1 MDNIEQI
8 ERRLWEAAD
17 QLRANSKL
25 TSTEYALPILGLIFL
40 RHAYNRY
47 LIVEKEIKKN
57 LPSRGGKTRPL
68 TKEDFVQRSAL
79 YLQEEAQFKYLLE
92 LPSGEDIARRIIHAM
107 TLIESDYTGLQDI
120 LPREYHIFDNEL
132 LSKMLRIFDDEA
144 LRNGN
149 GDLFGRIYEYFLM
162 KFAMAGAQDS
172 GEFFTPI
179 SLVQTIVNVIEPDHG
194 TVLDPAC
201 GSGGMFV
208 QTSHFLNQIGKA
220 TQEAVTFYGQEKTAL
235 TIRLAKMNLAVHGL
249 EGRILE
255 GNTFYEDNHE
265 LRGKADFVMANP
277 PFNVDKVDAEKIKAD
292 PRLPFGLPGMNKNK
306 EVSNGNYLWISY
318 FYSYLNET
326 GRAGFVMSSQASS
339 AGNKEA
345 AVREKLIRTGH
356 VDVMIGI
363 RSNFFYTRSVPC
375 ELWFFDKSKPE
386 TMTDKVLMLD
396 ARNVYRKVTR
406 KIYDFTPEQLK
417 NLTAIIWLYRGRTDR
432 FLGLIK
438 AYLET
443 LVTESMTI
451 EDALKNFIDGH
462 EPLLAQLKVFQKGV
476 QDSALTE
483 SINDTSELVAQY
495 KAHGENLVSDIKAF
509 KAEYAEI
516 PGTNARQHQARENF
530 EAIRAQLKAI
540 SKQIDLLFKQTVRG
554 VDIAEKDLDAKA
566 HDAWD
571 HREVNRLRKEL
582 DLLRKEAIGQL
593 KRPGYYHRQIEW
605 LQSRFPDARLV
616 DVEGLVK
623 LVDQSELEA
632 NDWSLTPGRYVG
644 VAPPAEDE
652 DFNFEETIRDIH
664 LELEGLNQE
673 AIELDRIIQSNFE
686 EFGV

>member
-1 MDNIEQI
+1 MNDIEKI
-8 ERRLWEAAD
+8 EKRLWEAAD

-47 LIVEKEIKKN
+47 LIVEKQIKKD

-68 TKEDFVQRSAL
+68 TKDDFVQKSAL
-79 YLQEEAQFKYLLE
+79 YLQKEAQFQYLLE
-92 LPSGEDIARRIIHAM
+92 LPSGEDISHKIINAM
-107 TLIESDYTGLQDI
+107 TIIESDYTGLQDI

-149 GDLFGRIYEYFLM
+149 GDVFGRIYEYFLM

-172 GEFFTPI
+172 GEFFTPT

-194 TVLDPAC
+194 TVFDPAC

-208 QTSHFLNQIGKA
+208 QTSHFLNQTGRA

-249 EGRILE
+249 EGQILE
-255 GNTFYEDNHE
+255 GNTFYEDNHWLWE
-265 LRGKADFVMANP
+265 KADFLMANP
-277 PFNVDKVDAEKIKAD
+277 PFNVDKVDAEKIKDD
-292 PRLPFGLPGMNKNK
+292 PRLPFGLPGVNKNK

-318 FYSYLNET
+318 FYSYLNGT

-345 AVREKLIRTGH
+345 DVREKLIKTGH

-375 ELWFFDKSKPE
+375 ELWFFNKSKPK
-386 TMTDKVLMLD
+386 TMARKVLMLD

-406 KIYDFTPEQLK
+406 KIYDFTPEQQK
-417 NLTAIIWLYRGRTDR
+417 NLTAIIWLYRGQTERY
-432 FLGLIK
+432 LGLIK
-438 AYLET
+438 AYLGT
-443 LVTESMTI
+443 LVTESLAV
-451 EDALKNFIDGH
+451 EDALKGFADGQK
-462 EPLLAQLKVFQKGV
+462 PLLDKLNAFQKVVKDASLGQLIRDV
-476 QDSALTE
+476 TGIVEQCKT
-483 SINDTSELVAQY
+483 
-495 KAHGENLVSDIKAF
+495 HGGKLVSDINAYG
-509 KAEYAEI
+509 AEYAGI
-516 PGTNARQHQARENF
+516 PGTNDRQNQARKDF
-530 EAIRAQLKAI
+530 EPINGQLKMLP
-540 SKQIDLLFKQTVRG
+540 KTIDLLFKQTVRG
-554 VDIAEKDLDAKA
+554 IEIAEKDLDAKSN
-566 HDAWD
+566 DAWD
-571 HREVNRLRKEL
+571 NREVTRLKKEL
-582 DLLRKEAIGQL
+582 DVIRKEAVGKL
-593 KRPGYYHRQIEW
+593 KTPGYYYRQIEW
-605 LQSRFPDARLV
+605 LQSRFPDAKLV

-623 LVDQSELEA
+623 LADQSELEA

-644 VAPPAEDE
+644 VAPPVEDE
-652 DFNFEETIRDIH
+652 DFDFEETIRDIH

-673 AIELDRIIQSNFE
+673 AIELARTIQSNFE
-686 EFGV
+686 DLGI